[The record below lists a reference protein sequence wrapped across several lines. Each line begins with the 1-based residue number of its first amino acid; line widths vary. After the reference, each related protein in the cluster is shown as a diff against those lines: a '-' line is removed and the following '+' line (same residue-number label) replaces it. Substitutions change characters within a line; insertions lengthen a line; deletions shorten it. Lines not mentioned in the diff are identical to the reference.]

1 MSSWKK
7 AGKSNQK
14 THRERQQP
22 ESRKHLGLLEKKK
35 DYKLRAID
43 RAEKEKTLKVLH
55 KRALNKNP
63 DEFYH
68 HMINS
73 KINQGEHF
81 EKGEKDESTKEQTAL
96 MRTQDIK
103 YITMKRTI
111 EANKIKRLQSQL
123 HMIDVANEFQNK
135 HTFFLDDGE
144 EDHDFNLAERLGTH
158 PDLVG
163 RKTNR
168 PRLEDLDKFEIP
180 DLDDQVRFFLYHLF
194 NIVLYIYF
202 YFIAP
207 IK

>member
-7 AGKSNQK
+7 ANKSNQK

-22 ESRKHLGLLEKKK
+22 EARKHLGLLEKKK
-35 DYKLRAID
+35 DYKLRAND
-43 RAEKEKTLKVLH
+43 RAEKEKTIKVLH

-73 KINQGEHF
+73 KINEGEHF
-81 EKGEKDESTKEQTAL
+81 EKGEKDDNTKEQVAL

-103 YITMKRTI
+103 YISMKRTI
-111 EANKIKRLQSQL
+111 ESNKIKRLQSQL

-135 HTFFLDDGE
+135 HIFFLEDGE
-144 EDHDFNLAERLGTH
+144 EDRDFDLAKRLGTH

-180 DLDDQVRFFLYHLF
+180 DLDDVVSLF
-194 NIVLYIYF
+194 IWF
-202 YFIAP
+202 
-207 IK
+207 